1 MSWPLFESYALLP
14 PFMLVLARMAGLM
27 LAAPVFSSA
36 LIPMR
41 VKVLLTLAMSLA
53 VFPMVSV
60 HMAGPVTLASAA
72 MGMIGELMIGLF
84 SGFGATLLFLAVQVA
99 GQLMGQQA
107 GLALGEV
114 FNPVLDSSMTA
125 ASELF
130 FFVALMVFVGVGGH
144 RDLVEALLQS
154 FQAIPPL
161 GFRVSDDLVGLTVE
175 ILGLSF
181 MWAIRIAGPVMLALV
196 VTLVALGFIGRS
208 VPQLNILTVGFPLK
222 AGVGVL
228 VMALSI
234 VSLEPVLLD
243 AWAYCMDAVRTG
255 LGLSPIGT

>member
-1 MSWPLFESYALLP
+1 MPWPLFESYTLLP
-14 PFMLVLARMAGLM
+14 AFMLVLARMAGLM
-27 LAAPVFSSA
+27 MAAPVFSST

-41 VKVLLTLAMSLA
+41 AKVLLTLAMSMA
-53 VFPMVSV
+53 VFPMVSA
-60 HMAGPVTLASAA
+60 HMTVPVTLVSAA
-72 MGMIGELMIGLF
+72 SGMVGELMIGLF
-84 SGFGATLLFLAVQVA
+84 IGFGASLLFLAVQVA
-99 GQLMGQQA
+99 GQVMGQQA
-107 GLALGEV
+107 GLALGAV
-114 FNPVLDSSMTA
+114 FNPVMDSSMTA
-125 ASELF
+125 GAQLF

-154 FQAIPPL
+154 FQTIPPL
-161 GFRVSDDLVGLTVE
+161 GFRLSEDLTALIVE
-175 ILGLSF
+175 LLGLSF

-234 VSLEPVLLD
+234 VSLEPVLMD
-243 AWAYCMDAVRTG
+243 GWAACMDAVRVG
-255 LGLSPIGT
+255 LGLTPIGT